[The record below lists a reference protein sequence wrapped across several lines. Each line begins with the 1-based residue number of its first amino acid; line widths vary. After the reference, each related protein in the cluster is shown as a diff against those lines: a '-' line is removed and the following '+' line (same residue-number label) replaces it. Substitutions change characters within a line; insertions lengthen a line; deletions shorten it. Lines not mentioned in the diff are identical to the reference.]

1 MTLYDRIKKIADD
14 KNISISC
21 IEENVQISNGSIV
34 KWKQNIPRADS
45 LYKVAKFL
53 GCSVESLMSDN
64 KDCKIYSDTYESTI
78 IKENAEDYKSVL
90 NENEIE
96 IVYILRKFKDYR
108 TQIKFI
114 ARAEVLADEMLAN
127 IEENKK

>member
-14 KNISISC
+14 KNITISY
-21 IEENVQISNGSIV
+21 IEENVQISNGAII
-34 KWKQNIPRADS
+34 KWKRNIPRADS

-53 GCSVESLMSDN
+53 GCSVEFLMSDN
-64 KDCKIYSDTYESTI
+64 KDYPMYSDTYEGI
-78 IKENAEDYKSVL
+78 IVKENIEDYKLVL

-96 IVYILRKFKDYR
+96 IIDILRKFKDYR

-114 ARAEVLADEMLAN
+114 ARVEVLADEMLAN

>member
-14 KNISISC
+14 KNISISY
-21 IEENVQISNGSIV
+21 IEENVQISNGSII

-45 LYKVAKFL
+45 LYKVAKLL
-53 GCSVESLMSDN
+53 GCSVEFLMSDN
-64 KDCKIYSDTYESTI
+64 KDYSMYSDTYNGITVN
-78 IKENAEDYKSVL
+78 ENTEDYKSVL

-96 IVYILRKFKDYR
+96 IIDILRKFKDYR

-114 ARAEVLADEMLAN
+114 ARVEVLADEMLAN

>member
-1 MTLYDRIKKIADD
+1 MTVYDRIKKIADD
-14 KNISISC
+14 QNISISY

-64 KDCKIYSDTYESTI
+64 RDCAIYSDTYDGKI
-78 IKENAEDYKSVL
+78 IKENSEEYKSVL

>member
-1 MTLYDRIKKIADD
+1 MTVYDRIKKIADD
-14 KNISISC
+14 QNISISY

-64 KDCKIYSDTYESTI
+64 KDCTIYSDTYDGTI
-78 IKENAEDYKSVL
+78 IKENSEEYKSVL

-114 ARAEVLADEMLAN
+114 ARAEVLADEMLSH

>member
-14 KNISISC
+14 KNITISY
-21 IEENVQISNGSIV
+21 IEENVQISNGAII
-34 KWKQNIPRADS
+34 KWKRNIPRADS

-53 GCSVESLMSDN
+53 GCSVEFLMSDN
-64 KDCKIYSDTYESTI
+64 KDYPMYSDTYDGI
-78 IKENAEDYKSVL
+78 IVKENTEDYKLVL

-96 IVYILRKFKDYR
+96 IIDILRKFKDYR

-114 ARAEVLADEMLAN
+114 ARVEVLADEMLAN